1 MGSEI
6 AQLEPKIV
14 WEYFHEITKYPRPS
28 KKEEKIA
35 AYMVSVAE
43 KLNLEYQKDD
53 LGNIVIR
60 KPATPGYENK
70 KGFCIQGHID
80 MVCEKNR
87 DVEFD
92 FDNDS
97 IQTYIDN
104 GWVKAKGTTLGA
116 DNGVGV
122 AMGLAILTQPNLQHP
137 DYELLLTLD
146 EETGL
151 TGAIQL
157 GRDLLKTSEILI
169 NLDTEDDHTFSIGC
183 AGGINSLGSFKY
195 HAESVPSGYLAYE
208 IGIKGLNGGH
218 SGVEIHKER
227 GAATKFITRLLYEL
241 QKKFDIRVSTID
253 SGSKHNAIPRE
264 AFAKVAINPNQEN
277 DIIAFVNEHNN
288 IIHNE
293 YKSVEQNLQAIIAKI
308 DNIDRV
314 MTKDFQKQLLNSFY
328 AMPHGII
335 RWSPDIKNLV
345 QTSTNFAVIE
355 TNNDEVKILTSQRS
369 SVETEK
375 MNLANQIK
383 AVIELGGGVVT
394 QNDGYPSW
402 EPNMDSPILN
412 LAKETHKKIFGFEPV
427 IEAIH
432 AGLECGLIGERY
444 PNMDMLSFGPTI
456 VSPHTPDERVEIKTV
471 ENTWNLL
478 LGIIDNLPN
487 K

>member
-1 MGSEI
+1 MGAEI

-14 WEYFHEITKYPRPS
+14 WEYFYEITKYPRPS
-28 KKEEKIA
+28 KQEEKIV
-35 AYMVSVAE
+35 AYVEDLAK
-43 KLNLEYQKDD
+43 KLNLEYQKDK

-70 KGFCIQGHID
+70 KGFCIQGHLD

-122 AMGLAILTQPNLQHP
+122 AMGMAILTQPNLQHS

-157 GRDLLKTSEILI
+157 GRDLLKTSDILI
-169 NLDTEDDHTFSIGC
+169 NLDTEDDHVFSIGC
-183 AGGINSLGSFKY
+183 AGGINSLGNYKY
-195 HAESVPSGYLAYE
+195 ESESVPTGYVAYE
-208 IGIKGLNGGH
+208 IGVKGLNGGH

-241 QKKFDIRVSTID
+241 QKNFDIRISSID

-264 AFAKVAINPNQEN
+264 AFAHVAVNPSQVTELV
-277 DIIAFVNEHNN
+277 AFVVEHNT
-288 IIHNE
+288 IIKNE
-293 YKSVEQNLQAIIAKI
+293 YKSVEKNLIAFAEKI
-308 DNIDRV
+308 DKVERV
-314 MTKDFQKQLLNSFY
+314 MTKEFQTRLLNSFY

-335 RWSPDIKNLV
+335 RWSPDIEGLV

-355 TNNDEVKILTSQRS
+355 TGNDTIKVLTSQRS

-383 AVIELGGGVVT
+383 SVIELGGGSVI

-402 EPNMDSPILN
+402 EPNMDSSILN
-412 LAKETHKKIFGFEPV
+412 LAKEVHTKIFGFEPV

-444 PNMDMLSFGPTI
+444 PHLDMLSFGPTI
-456 VSPHTPDERVEIKTV
+456 VGPHTPDEKVEIVTV
-471 ENTWNLL
+471 DNTWKLL
-478 LGIIDNLPN
+478 LGIIENLPS

>member
-1 MGSEI
+1 MGEEI
-6 AQLEPKIV
+6 TQLEPKIV

-28 KKEEKIA
+28 KKEEKIV
-35 AYMVSVAE
+35 AYVE
-43 KLNLEYQKDD
+43 KLAKDLNLELEKDA

-70 KGFCIQGHID
+70 KGFCIQAHLD

-97 IQTYIDN
+97 IQTWIDN

-116 DNGVGV
+116 DNGMGV
-122 AMGLAILTQPNLQHP
+122 AMGMAILTMPNLQHS

-157 GRDLLKTSEILI
+157 GKDLLKTSDILI

-183 AGGINSLGSFKY
+183 AGGINTIGNYKY
-195 HAESVPSGYLAYE
+195 ESDSVPSGYAFYE
-208 IGIKGLNGGH
+208 IGVKGLMGGH
-218 SGVEIHKER
+218 SGVEIHEER
-227 GAATKFITRLLYEL
+227 GAATKFITRMLFEL
-241 QKKFDIRVSTID
+241 NRKFDIRISSID

-264 AFAKVAINPNQEN
+264 AFAKVAINPSQVN
-277 DIIAFVNEHNN
+277 DVLAFIKEHSEV
-288 IIHNE
+288 IQKE
-293 YKSVEQNLQAIIAKI
+293 YKSLEKNVVAFAEKT
-308 DNIDRV
+308 DEVSRV
-314 MTKDFQKQLLNSFY
+314 MTKSFQDKLLMSFY

-335 RWSPDIKNLV
+335 RWSPDIKGLV

-355 TNNDEVKILTSQRS
+355 THQNEIKVLTSQRS
-369 SVETEK
+369 SVESEK
-375 MNLANQIK
+375 MNLANQIRS
-383 AVIELGGGVVT
+383 VIELAGGSVI

-402 EPNMDSPILN
+402 EPNMDSPILVT
-412 LAKETHKKIFGFEPV
+412 AKEVHTKIFGFEPV

-444 PNMDMLSFGPTI
+444 PHLDMLSFGPTI
-456 VSPHTPDERVEIKTV
+456 KEPHTPDEKVEIKTV
-471 ENTWNLL
+471 YNSWKLL
-478 LGIIDNLPN
+478 LGIIDNLPS